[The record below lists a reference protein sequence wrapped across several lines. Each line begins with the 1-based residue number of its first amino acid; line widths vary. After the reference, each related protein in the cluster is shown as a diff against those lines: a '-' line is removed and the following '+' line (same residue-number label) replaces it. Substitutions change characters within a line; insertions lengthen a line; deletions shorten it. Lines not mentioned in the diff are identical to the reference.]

1 MSLSLNKMVP
11 VHVQQRVYRVLPAP
25 AWRVLRDVGNGTTAW
40 QDRRRAARLERV
52 VRAAAEHV
60 DGPVTAVTHRG
71 ERLLA
76 RPVDRFRATDALA
89 ANAAFVADA
98 LEAAGVEYLF
108 VDASTARRRVV
119 AVAEADRA
127 AAWSALQG
135 AGDRRPVYVREVFPR
150 SNRPSVRL
158 SDLDEATTEGSAFA
172 VFEVAAA
179 EGPAPAATSF
189 DAGDVTPAA
198 PVAAPVVAIALAGR
212 ELGCVLEFWHT
223 LEEDQPDDHAT
234 GEPLPAGSWIA
245 PRRNRWVD
253 AVPASIGEPGRWQ
266 VDGVSRPA
274 LPVLGH
280 RHVFDVDFPIDAVYT
295 WVDGSDPAWRERKAA
310 AHAAVGL
317 GELNEFASNESRFL
331 SRDELRYSLRSL
343 DMYAGWVR
351 HVYLVTDDQVPP
363 WLDTSNPRITVVSH
377 RELFGDRG
385 RLPTFNSHAIES
397 QLHHI
402 RGLSD
407 HFLYL
412 NDDFFFGRP
421 VEPRQFF
428 HGNGIA
434 RFNTSTAKL
443 GLGSTGA
450 FDRPVMSGGKNNRDL
465 LFKAFDRTT
474 TNKFKHVPQPLLKEV
489 LAELEERFPEAFA
502 ATASAQFRSPAD
514 ISVPSSLHHHYAF
527 LQGRAV
533 EGRLRYIYA
542 DIAAPT
548 TARRLERLLRSRD
561 HDAFCLNDHDNSG
574 VDPVE
579 QQRMLHAFLGSYFPL
594 TSSFEKDAA

>member
-1 MSLSLNKMVP
+1 V
-11 VHVQQRVYRVLPAP
+11 
-25 AWRVLRDVGNGTTAW
+25 RDVGSGTTAW
-40 QDRRRAARLERV
+40 QERRRAARLERV
-52 VRAAAEHV
+52 VQAAAEHV
-60 DGPVTAVTHRG
+60 DGPVTAVTYRG

-76 RPVDRFRATDALA
+76 RPLDRFRAADTLA
-89 ANAAFVADA
+89 ANATFVADA

-108 VDASTARRRVV
+108 VDASTSRRRVL

-127 AAWSALQG
+127 AAWSALRE
-135 AGDRRPVYVREVFPR
+135 AGDRRPLYVREVFPR
-150 SNRPSVRL
+150 TNRPSVRL
-158 SDLDEATTEGSAFA
+158 ADVDETVAAGAAYA

-179 EGPAPAATSF
+179 ERAELPAVAAETPDGDDAAPAPDAA
-189 DAGDVTPAA
+189 VTPAA
-198 PVAAPVVAIALAGR
+198 PPAAAIALAGR
-212 ELGCVLEFWHT
+212 ELGCVVEFWRT

-253 AVPASIGEPGRWQ
+253 AVPAGIGEPGRWQ

-274 LPVLGH
+274 LPVLTQ

-295 WVDGSDPAWRERKAA
+295 WVDGSDPAWMERKAA

-343 DMYAGWVR
+343 DTYASWIR
-351 HVYLVTDDQVPP
+351 HVYVVTDDQVPP
-363 WLDTSNPRITVVSH
+363 WLDTTNPRITVVSH
-377 RELFGDRG
+377 RDLFGDRG

-402 RGLSD
+402 PGLSE

-443 GLGSTGA
+443 GLGGTGA

-474 TNKFKHVPQPLLKEV
+474 TNKFKHVPQPLIKEV
-489 LAELEERFPEAFA
+489 LGELEERFPEAFA

-514 ISVPSSLHHHYAF
+514 ISVPSSLHHHYAY

-533 EGRLRYIYA
+533 EGRLRYLYA

-579 QQRMLHAFLGSYFPL
+579 QQRMLHTFLGSYFPL
-594 TSSFEKDAA
+594 ASSFEKDAAGSREAGDG